1 MQMGSWL
8 FQFNHILHGEIK
20 LGGWVLLPSSYA
32 YHHFCCRQKKRHH
45 ERKHLG
51 WSSLNLS
58 ENETKFEQEEKHLD
72 VLTSGGFPP
81 NNIFDAKYYLY
92 YLYYLYY
99 VILKWEAWSRRT
111 KTRKQS
117 LQLQEA
123 DQYWTCC
130 STSLTNI
137 CSLYRVEFVII
148 ALFKFVLL

>member
-1 MQMGSWL
+1 M
-8 FQFNHILHGEIK
+8 IVK
-20 LGGWVLLPSSYA
+20 
-32 YHHFCCRQKKRHH
+32 
-45 ERKHLG
+45 
-51 WSSLNLS
+51 
-58 ENETKFEQEEKHLD
+58 NETKFKQEEKHLD

-123 DQYWTCC
+123 DHM
-130 STSLTNI
+130 
-137 CSLYRVEFVII
+137 
-148 ALFKFVLL
+148 LLHKSDKYMLSV